1 MELHWNLWF
10 HVFIEKLEKGVNNKV
25 TKFIDDTKLLRAI
38 KIAAN
43 CEEMEDF
50 VRKSS

>member
-1 MELHWNLWF
+1 MWF
-10 HVFIEKLEKGVNNKV
+10 QKFIKDLEKGANNKV
-25 TKFIDDTKLLRAI
+25 TKFTDDTKPFRVI
-38 KIAAN
+38 KIASD